1 MPQVRQQEQR
11 RCYCRYCHGQ
21 GCGGYCRYCR

>member
-1 MPQVRQQEQR
+1 MPRTDQREQR